1 MLLLTLLPFV
11 GWAAPGLVFTY
22 GTDEYDPDYETSTV
36 TLDEVD
42 DVKCWFVQETT
53 AGYTHEYV
61 TDEVEWEF
69 NDPTS
74 DWTYGEQWEPG
85 EYTATYVDP
94 ASGDEF
100 YAILTV
106 TANQLGN
113 SLTLWLGQEEVAQEQ
128 IITPQEWQQL
138 TVKFGNTTLDA
149 NDYVWK
155 KNNGNEWVDLAGEQ
169 PGDGDRLQAS
179 YDYYDGQ
186 TTTTYTSPVVIV
198 AVNDGPTPITPT
210 TDNIVVVNVQPQSG
224 LKMPYATPVDE
235 IVVTPKMIATN
246 VNAFYSEENKQLIA
260 DKLMIVDAETISK
273 AAAGEKPMLEF
284 ALIDEEDNEIEIGG
298 VTYVIQPI
306 APTPIEI
313 VKAQNELKE
322 GTGVS
327 GFAFDLIKGIPYTG
341 EPQNLV
347 KPVSSTFNFT
357 SFSGEGLG
365 AKELG
370 TGTAK
375 VVRVDRE
382 NDETIAEIEVTKNE
396 PAGTTTAN
404 DAASFE
410 GQTFYVYADPTTI
423 PTGRIQLF
431 TYEDDK
437 EVENPDYPDDSDEE
451 FIIVPAG
458 YFPTGI
464 WVSVEAGEESWAKF
478 GEKEGVQFLTISKK
492 DFDELEDATD
502 DPADYSP
509 AADDANWSTEIPQG
523 TEIDKYYV
531 WARAAAG
538 ENWEAGDAEFVEDYA
553 EIVKGK
559 ATFEWTN
566 EIADVYYVNPS
577 GKYGITRDKKNID
590 FGTVKVTP
598 AAAQSLVKWGY
609 NEADE
614 FDADGNPTH
623 WTTVQEIVDATE
635 GNPGTVF
642 EEGGVYRV
650 FPYVPADDHFELKA
664 LAMSKRKIFTVEKP
678 SVVFQTTPASK
689 VIGYDTEEGL
699 TFGIDNG
706 TWAEFDGTYS
716 IANDGGL
723 EYVWYEDKECTEL
736 AETDDE
742 GNYPAGKAYY
752 VRAEEQ
758 EDIAIKDQTHV
769 IKEIKPAQIF
779 ITPGDIY
786 AHVEQDV
793 ELVFGQT
800 LPLNLIYEDGAYD
813 PESEEIED
821 FEENTWNGLL
831 KATMIKDAEG
841 NDVTDGEEVVLY
853 DYSWTTGRRPN
864 FVEHYITTVL
874 PVGTWK
880 VGAAETVDAESN
892 VMVIG
897 SGIWTI
903 TPKDITNADFN
914 DPRVAG
920 MGYSF
925 DLNKTYT
932 SQEIK
937 LDGEDLDEK
946 FRYRDEG
953 APRINNVEYGFIY
966 GYLTM
971 GEDFE
976 ITSYTNNTN
985 AGEATFHIKGIGNFK
1000 GEKDLTFTIDKAI
1013 VPVYPVS
1020 DPVQEWA
1027 VGGDDSK
1034 FLVDW
1039 DALREYLNE
1048 NFRYGKNID
1057 FTKDNGFKALKVKRN
1072 VGIKVGY
1079 HPEGLIAYAE
1089 NDEEADNYEFDFET
1103 APLNVTKGQINL
1115 AVKDIH
1121 VPYNATLDLDGIP
1134 FDFELAEGTTFLGTS
1149 KTLEEGWKVLVSGLD
1164 DVEFAVANAE
1174 KYVVTT
1180 DGYEITATLPE
1191 GKELTATNYNVTI
1204 TDATGTL
1211 FIDPIKLVLTAKD
1224 RTLSA
1229 AAFVKDG
1236 KFDETTK
1243 AAEIE
1248 KLKKIDNAS
1257 VDATGL
1263 MPNDKFEDVV
1273 ESIAIDEETGVISLT
1288 PKANANYVTPTYEEK
1303 TLVDGKLT
1311 ITPLN
1316 GIVLTSEMAE
1326 YKTDKWGDPVEPLE
1340 LIGGDK
1346 KTLAD
1351 NNNLPVSSVTLLLK
1365 APKLVKDGEEL
1376 AEFGQWNKNQWHTLV
1391 LPFAVTA
1398 RDVTYAFPE
1407 DGYVIV
1413 NVADPVNTVLPAD
1426 IDQVIP
1432 ANTPFCVKT
1441 AQAYD
1446 YTVENEVDGENIG
1459 QGILLTFERN
1469 IEKYGP
1475 YVIVEPTD
1483 IVKDETFEN
1492 EWGYTF
1498 EGTYNQE
1505 FVIDNT
1511 KSYLRFLGP
1520 KKWNFI
1526 ESANTT
1532 YTLPPYY
1539 GYVNL
1544 GEGFAGTR
1552 EVIFTFEEP
1561 DGSTTDIKNVDF
1573 VNGANSEDMYRVD
1586 GVKMTV
1592 APTQKG
1598 VYIQGGKKFVK

>member
-1 MLLLTLLPFV
+1 MLLLTLLPLA
-11 GWAAPGLVFTY
+11 GWGQGAGPDPIVPGLVFSLGDGDPNEDDVLVERAPLSQREGLKFWTTNFSTY
-22 GTDEYDPDYETSTV
+22 EYEQATTVTWYVWDDTDEGEWVEFNGPWTAGQYKARVDGLNSVPDYQEGLFTF
-36 TLDEVD
+36 D
-42 DVKCWFVQETT
+42 D
-53 AGYTHEYV
+53 
-61 TDEVEWEF
+61 D
-69 NDPTS
+69 
-74 DWTYGEQWEPG
+74 
-85 EYTATYVDP
+85 
-94 ASGDEF
+94 
-100 YAILTV
+100 
-106 TANQLGN
+106 
-113 SLTLWLGQEEVAQEQ
+113 LTLWLGQEEVVPEQ
-128 IITPQEWQQL
+128 VITPQEWQQL
-138 TVKFGNTTLDA
+138 TVKFGNTTLT
-149 NDYVWK
+149 NEYSWK
-155 KNNGNEWVDLAGEQ
+155 KYNSNSQEWEDLTGD
-169 PGDGDRLQAS
+169 PGDGDRLKAL
-179 YDYYDGQ
+179 YLYNTGATTEPYY
-186 TTTTYTSPVVIV
+186 SPVVIF
-198 AVNDGPTPITPT
+198 AVNAQPTPITPT

-224 LKMPYATPVDE
+224 LKMPYATPVDK

-246 VNAFYSEENKQLIA
+246 VNAFYSEDNKQLIA

-284 ALIDEEDNEIEIGG
+284 ALKNEGDNEIEIDE

-322 GTGVS
+322 GTGLS

-357 SFSGEGLG
+357 SFSGEGNG
-365 AKELG
+365 ANELG
-370 TGTAK
+370 QGTAT
-375 VVRVDRE
+375 VVRVNRE

-410 GQTFYVYADPTTI
+410 GKRFFVYADPTTI
-423 PTGRIQLF
+423 PTKRIQLF
-431 TYEDDK
+431 TYNE
-437 EVENPDYPDDSDEE
+437 
-451 FIIVPAG
+451 G
-458 YFPTGI
+458 YIPTGM
-464 WVSVEAGEESWAKF
+464 WVSVAAGEESWAKF
-478 GEKEGVQFLTISKK
+478 GEKEGVEFLTISQK
-492 DFDELEDATD
+492 DFDELDDATD
-502 DPADYSP
+502 DPADYDP
-509 AADDANWSTEIPQG
+509 AADDANWSTTIPQG
-523 TEIDKYYV
+523 TEIGKYYV

-538 ENWEAGDAEFVEDYA
+538 ENWVAGDAEFVEDYA

-609 NEADE
+609 NEWIG
-614 FDADGNPTH
+614 DGEPTATLEG
-623 WTTVQEIVDATE
+623 WTSVQEIVEPTDE
-635 GNPGTVF
+635 NEGTVF
-642 EEGGVYRV
+642 EEGKIYRV
-650 FPYVPADDHFELKA
+650 FPYVPKDDNFVV
-664 LAMSKRKIFTVEKP
+664 SGPGFDKRKVFTVEKP
-678 SVVFQTTPASK
+678 SVVFQTTPASN
-689 VIGYDTEEGL
+689 VIGYDTEDGL

-706 TWAEFDGTYS
+706 TWAEFDGTYQIS
-716 IANDGGL
+716 NDGGL
-723 EYVWYEDKECTEL
+723 EYVWYADKECTVL

-742 GNYPAGKAYY
+742 GNYPAGKTYY
-752 VRAEEQ
+752 VRAEEP
-758 EDIAIKDQTHV
+758 EDIAIKDETHV

-800 LPLNLIYEDGAYD
+800 LPLNLIYENGAYD
-813 PESEEIED
+813 PGSDEIEE
-821 FEENTWNGLL
+821 FEEKTWNGLL

-841 NDVTDGEEVVLY
+841 NDVTDGAEVVLY
-853 DYSWTTGRRPN
+853 DYEWTTYRPTTQ
-864 FVEHYITTVL
+864 HYITTVL

-903 TPKDITNADFN
+903 TPKDIKNEDFTNPAVVGN
-914 DPRVAG
+914 DV
-920 MGYSF
+920 
-925 DLNKTYT
+925 LNHVSKTYT
-932 SQEIK
+932 SQEITLGK
-937 LDGEDLDEK
+937 DDFGDELS
-946 FRYRDEG
+946 YRADG
-953 APRINNVEYGFIY
+953 APSINNARFGFVYGN
-966 GYLTM
+966 LTL

-976 ITSYTNNTN
+976 ITGYTNNIN
-985 AGEATFHIKGIGNFK
+985 AGTATVSIEGKGNFV
-1000 GEKDLTFTIDKAI
+1000 GERDLTFTIDKAI
-1013 VPVYPVS
+1013 VPVSPVS
-1020 DPVQEWA
+1020 EPVQEWA

-1034 FLVDW
+1034 FLLDW
-1039 DALREYLNE
+1039 DALRSYLNE

-1057 FTKDNGFKALKVKRN
+1057 FTKDNGFKALKVKLN
-1072 VGIKVGY
+1072 VGIKVG
-1079 HPEGLIAYAE
+1079 PAPKGLIAYAE
-1089 NDEEADNYEFDFET
+1089 NDEEADNYEFDFQT

-1121 VPYNATLDLDGIP
+1121 VPYNGNATLDLDGIP
-1134 FDFELAEGTTFLGTS
+1134 FDFELAEGTTFLGRS

-1164 DVEFAVANAE
+1164 DVVFAVANAE

-1191 GKELTATNYNVTI
+1191 GKELTATNYNVEI

-1229 AAFVKDG
+1229 ATFVKEG
-1236 KFDETTK
+1236 KFDEATK

-1248 KLKKIDNAS
+1248 KLKKIENAS

-1263 MPNDKFEDVV
+1263 KPNDKLEDVV
-1273 ESIAIDEETGVISLT
+1273 ESIAIDETTGVISLT

-1311 ITPLN
+1311 IAPLN

-1326 YKTDKWGDPVEPLE
+1326 YKKDKWGDPVEPLE

-1365 APKLVKDGEEL
+1365 APKLVKEGEEL
-1376 AEFGQWNKNQWHTLV
+1376 EDFGKWNKNQWHTLV

-1413 NVADPVNTVLPAD
+1413 NVADPVNTVEGNVKFMLPAD

-1446 YTVENEVDGENIG
+1446 YTVENEVNGENIG

-1526 ESANTT
+1526 QSANTT

-1573 VNGANSEDMYRVD
+1573 VNGANSEDLYRVD